1 MSDSTL
7 AFLTTAGGASVSS
20 MSSPSH
26 PLLSATL
33 ILLGVVF
40 GGCNGPPADK
50 ATDRRQRHRPAE
62 ASDGSDSKKP

>member
-50 ATDRRQRHRPAE
+50 ATDSQAAPSAG
-62 ASDGSDSKKP
+62 GSERWF